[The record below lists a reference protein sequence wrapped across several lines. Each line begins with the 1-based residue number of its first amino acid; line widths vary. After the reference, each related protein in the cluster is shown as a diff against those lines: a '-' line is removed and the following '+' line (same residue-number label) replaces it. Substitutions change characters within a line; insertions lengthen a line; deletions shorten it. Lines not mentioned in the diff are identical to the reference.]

1 MNQLIDTVMS
11 SRCATFSLIEEGIL
25 RIGLLQNSEIDL
37 AESKAMQQISLG
49 ITKGK
54 KFVALVDARTQ
65 VVVSKESR
73 EWGSSAEGQKNLLAQ
88 AIIVD
93 SLANKLIGNFI
104 IQFHKPIAKTKLFS
118 DEATAIEWLRE
129 QKRIFNIK

>member
-1 MNQLIDTVMS
+1 MTQLMDTITAS
-11 SRCATFSLIEEGIL
+11 KCATFSLIEEGVL
-25 RIGLLQNSEIDL
+25 RIELLENSEIDII
-37 AESKAMQQISLG
+37 ESKAMQQISLG
-49 ITKGK
+49 MTKGE

-73 EWGSSAEGQKNLLAQ
+73 EWGSSAEGQKNMLAQ

-104 IQFHKPIAKTKLFS
+104 IQFHKPIAKTRLFS
-118 DEATAIEWLRE
+118 DEASALEWLRE
-129 QKRIFNIK
+129 QKKNSLY

>member
-1 MNQLIDTVMS
+1 MTQLVDAIFT

-25 RIGLLQNSEIDL
+25 RIKLLENSEIDIV
-37 AESKAMQQISLG
+37 ESKAMQQVSLEM
-49 ITKGK
+49 TKGK

-73 EWGSSAEGQKNLLAQ
+73 EWGSSEEGQKNMLAQ

-104 IQFHKPIAKTKLFS
+104 IQFHKPIAKTRLFA
-118 DEATAIEWLRE
+118 DEREAIAWLRE
-129 QKRIFNIK
+129 QKKIFSL